1 MNMNKKNRIRG
12 LVLLELLT
20 VIFIISS
27 LVLLLIPNFRWS
39 MYKTQLAGCQ
49 SNLKMVSTALQLYA
63 NENEDYYPDDLTR
76 LQPNYMKEI
85 ATCPSSGTNTYAAG
99 YDLRS
104 DKKSYTLHCKGKN
117 HENMKLEEDQPYWSL
132 IEGLKP

>member
-1 MNMNKKNRIRG
+1 MKKIKSIKG

-20 VIFIISS
+20 VLFIISS

-49 SNLKMVSTALQLYA
+49 SNLRMTSTALQLYA
-63 NENEDYYPDDLTR
+63 NDNDDYYPEDLEK
-76 LQPNYMKEI
+76 LKPNYVKELP
-85 ATCPSSGTNTYAAG
+85 TCPSAGVITYSAG
-99 YDLRS
+99 YDLTA
-104 DKKSYTLHCKGKN
+104 DKKGYTLHCKGKN
-117 HENMKLEEDQPYWSL
+117 HENMKLQEDQPYWSL

>member
-1 MNMNKKNRIRG
+1 MRRNKKIHG

-49 SNLKMVSTALQLYA
+49 SNLRMTSTALQLYA
-63 NENEDYYPDDLTR
+63 NDNEDYYPDDLEK
-76 LQPNYMKEI
+76 LKPNYVKELP
-85 ATCPSSGTNTYAAG
+85 TCPSVGVITYAAG
-99 YDLRS
+99 YELTADL
-104 DKKSYTLHCKGKN
+104 KGYTLRCKGKN
-117 HENMKLEEDQPYWSL
+117 HENMNLPADQPYWSL